1 MEKRRFCRLRVVG
14 SVLFLVVLV
23 SCSSTQS
30 ESGAIQPQEEF
41 AQTVDSQPT
50 QTSTTIDLQVLEN
63 SVSDAQN
70 IVDSINEEIITS
82 FQVQFSD
89 LIREYR
95 YQIRCGSEEWPRWL
109 APNRSGGMS
118 SLGLQNNSMIEASD
132 LIIAESNDIDVCK
145 THMSGNDYFYLES
158 RSRIDNIAAWDDF
171 SDPGYKD
178 IFDLHV
184 PTLMDLSTGC
194 KCWRWRDPMFNP
206 TYTAFQTDWANR
218 FVQRTAEFKAKMVD
232 FNSAFKSKVQEL
244 EEAEAALELSIETR
258 DAAEL
263 IATSTSS
270 SIYVTPRSTVQP
282 KTETNPTQSPD
293 RAVSIRCQDYGN
305 SSTCRVTWSSGRQ
318 SWGSPYGPKSGGVV
332 ATSDFLDAFGTLI
345 CVDLY
350 ASGGI
355 KTSYC

>member
-1 MEKRRFCRLRVVG
+1 MGKRRFFRIRIVG
-14 SVLFLVVLV
+14 SVLLLVVLV
-23 SCSSTQS
+23 SCSSTQT
-30 ESGAIQPQEEF
+30 ESSAIQPQET

-50 QTSTTIDLQVLEN
+50 QTSTTIDLQALEN
-63 SVSDAQN
+63 SISDAQI

-109 APNRSGGMS
+109 APNESWGTS

-158 RSRIDNIAAWDDF
+158 RSRIDNISTWDDF

-178 IFDLHV
+178 IFDLYV
-184 PTLMDLSTGC
+184 PTLMDLSAGC

-206 TYTAFQTDWANR
+206 IYTAFQTDWANR
-218 FVQRTAEFKAKMVD
+218 FVQRTAEFKSKMVD

-244 EEAEAALELSIETR
+244 EDAEAALELSIETR
-258 DAAEL
+258 DAAAL

-270 SIYVTPRSTVQP
+270 SIYVAPKSTVKP
-282 KTETNPTQSPD
+282 KTESNPTQSTD

-318 SWGSPYGPKSGGVV
+318 TWGSPYGPKSGGVV
-332 ATSDFLDAFGTLI
+332 ATTDFLDAFGTLI